1 VEEAVKTRT
10 YRSAVRRERAA
21 ATRERVLGAARELFL
36 EVGWARTTARGIAAR
51 AGVSLD
57 TVYASAGRKPQIML
71 ELVEQAISGED
82 HAVPAEARDYVRTVR
97 LAPGARAKIEVY
109 AGALAALLPRLAPL
123 VQVLREAAPADA
135 DCARLWRG
143 IADRRAANML
153 LFAQDLRETGELRP
167 DLTDE
172 DVADLVW
179 STNAPEYYQLL
190 TERGWTPE
198 RYRRLVVDLW
208 SRVLLVDGA
217 D

>member
-1 VEEAVKTRT
+1 
-10 YRSAVRRERAA
+10 
-21 ATRERVLGAARELFL
+21 
-36 EVGWARTTARGIAAR
+36 
-51 AGVSLD
+51 
-57 TVYASAGRKPQIML
+57 
-71 ELVEQAISGED
+71 
-82 HAVPAEARDYVRTVR
+82 
-97 LAPGARAKIEVY
+97 
-109 AGALAALLPRLAPL
+109 
-123 VQVLREAAPADA
+123 
-135 DCARLWRG
+135 
-143 IADRRAANML
+143 ML